1 MKIQILEQLVQPK
14 ELMKS
19 QDKQIK
25 KDWNELKQ
33 NINKIRREARI
44 TFIESPFGYIDD
56 SFFENKVWNTIEK
69 SLEKELASQKS
80 ELINRVEEMVGEDE
94 KWIIPR
100 NDDEAILLEKL
111 GSDVIT
117 SHRNLIR
124 QEIREKLKE
133 L

>member
-1 MKIQILEQLVQPK
+1 
-14 ELMKS
+14 MKS